1 MMPTDRNEVLLFSL
15 VLDDLD
21 DGILILDGDRRITRA
36 NRALQS
42 LLDIRQ
48 DEAAGADASDVLEH
62 LLARRFGE
70 AVAQQILESL
80 ARTAD
85 PVEHRCRLH
94 SSDGTVQWFCIT
106 VKPPVSG
113 LQAILFRDV
122 TASEY
127 RRRFQVALDHSPVV
141 VFAQDRDLRYTWT
154 YNQQFGFTDASVLG
168 KTDADLFLPEDA
180 ASLTALKQ
188 RVLET
193 GEVVRQEVGL
203 TIGGCLH
210 IRDMVLEPLRD
221 AGSQPYGIVGTAYD
235 ITSQKRHERALRE
248 SESRFRGIFEN
259 AGVGIILADL
269 RGVILESNQTFQ
281 ELLGYTEEELSG
293 TAIEEVTHPG
303 DFSAAHRLYG
313 EMRAGRLDQFQ
324 SEKRYIAK
332 DGRVLWGRVTASL
345 LRDVDGYPYRIIA
358 LVEDIS
364 GQKHLEQSLAYQASL
379 LERVNDAV
387 IATDEH
393 FTVTMWNRAAE
404 EMYGYSADEAC
415 GRQVQDLVCPAK
427 QADNPEE
434 IARMAENI
442 GQHRMEVIHHHRDG
456 RPIYLESSTTP
467 LHDAAGRVTGYISV
481 NRDILDRKMAEKIK
495 RQAFD
500 QIEQNM
506 EQFAILG
513 DHIRHPLQVIQARA
527 DLLEDPEVAG
537 RLRDQVR
544 RIDDII
550 KQLDRGWI
558 ESRKIREFLLRN
570 ELV

>member
-1 MMPTDRNEVLLFSL
+1 MMSTDRNEVLLFSL

-21 DGILILDGDRRITRA
+21 DGILILDADRRVARV
-36 NRALQS
+36 NQALLN
-42 LLDIRQ
+42 LLGVRQ
-48 DEAAGADASDVLEH
+48 EEVAGSDVSGALERP
-62 LLARRFGE
+62 LARRFGE
-70 AVAQQILESL
+70 AVARRILQCPAE
-80 ARTAD
+80 AAD
-85 PVEHRCRLH
+85 PAEHRCRLH
-94 SSDGTVQWFCIT
+94 ASDGTVQWFCIT

-127 RRRFQVALDHSPVV
+127 RRRFQIALDHSPVV
-141 VFAQDRDLRYTWT
+141 VFAQDADLCYTWT

-180 ASLTALKQ
+180 ALLTALKR

-193 GEVVRQEVGL
+193 GEVIRQEVGL

-210 IRDMVLEPLRD
+210 IRDMVLEPLCD
-221 AGSQPYGIVGTAYD
+221 AESRSCGIVGTAYD

-248 SESRFRGIFEN
+248 SEGRFRGIFEN

-269 RGVILESNQTFQ
+269 RGVILESNQTFR
-281 ELLGYTEEELSG
+281 ELLGYTEEELLGMSVEK
-293 TAIEEVTHPG
+293 ITHPG
-303 DFSAAHRLYG
+303 DFSASSRLYA

-324 SEKRYIAK
+324 SEKRYLAK

-345 LRDVDGYPYRIIA
+345 LRDADGYPYRIIGM
-358 LVEDIS
+358 VEDIS
-364 GQKHLEQSLAYQASL
+364 GQKHLEQRLAYQASL

-387 IATDEH
+387 IATDEQ
-393 FTVTMWNRAAE
+393 FTVTVWNRAAE
-404 EMYGYSADEAC
+404 EMYGYSAAEAC

-427 QADNPEE
+427 QIDSLEE
-434 IARMAENI
+434 IARMAETT
-442 GQHRMEVIHHHRDG
+442 GQHRLEVIHHHRDG
-456 RPIYLESSTTP
+456 RPLYLESSLTP
-467 LHDAAGRVTGYISV
+467 LHDGDGSLTGYISV

-527 DLLEDPEVAG
+527 DLLDDAEVAG

-550 KQLDRGWI
+550 KQLDKGWI